1 MVANTAI
8 AGDDGATVATTTRPT
23 TGAFGDAYNGAAASG
38 DAYSGAAASGDAYSG
53 ASSTF
58 GGWDDDDPAAAN
70 TDSTDSG
77 PNMTA
82 LGVEVLYSID
92 FTDVWETEQEYL
104 LGTANTS

>member
-23 TGAFGDAYNGAAASG
+23 TGAFGDAYN
-38 DAYSGAAASGDAYSG
+38 GAAASGDAYSG